1 MSNIEEISEK
11 IETNNI
17 SPEEPDINILE
28 IPSFEELFNLF
39 KSEKYRISKFS
50 NNFQNFCK
58 ESEINNYVCE
68 KNKEYIIPKEQKS
81 LFEKFIFCKNRFD
94 FQIMISNLLMK
105 FFQFLKNI
113 KPANKKEYSLI
124 KNIFQIFADI
134 KNSNLLMEDIQC
146 LIEYGLLKDY
156 NNNFYLYLF
165 DINDKNVSQLLF
177 FFDIKKYF
185 LSNLNN
191 INIFILKFNELIDNY
206 NKEVEPAMFVRK
218 IEKILSEIL
227 GILNIENNENAE
239 IIHRI
244 EQYRENII
252 NSIHIEKIFEIF
264 FSEEIFTSHLDIL
277 LNLFKV
283 FPNEINN
290 QINILISK
298 NNKSIKKAIS
308 KFIVKHSKTLDDY
321 IQKDTLYKLNEF
333 SVESSFSFYLNQ
345 YIEGKNRLINIYNMF
360 KTNQKIIKDLSN
372 CLKNKLN
379 KVKQAELIEQNIYN
393 EEFEFELE
401 EKEFLEK
408 NKNKYFI
415 LPDNFKIYYI
425 SAENEN
431 CTKESLKILNHL
443 INDKIPI
450 DEYLGIDTEWKS
462 SSTFL
467 ENYVENLS
475 DTNKNKG
482 IINTEKRGLSDIIQV
497 AGNNYGFIFDTKSIY
512 KNNKIRNKLNILFS
526 KCNFIGFGF
535 YNDVQKIGEFF
546 KNLVYKNNFIELSD
560 IYKSIEKKNAPEL
573 KVITLEF
580 FDKQLDKRDQI
591 SNWSNRP
598 LLKNQIKYGI
608 LDAYVLILIYRK
620 LKEKISKI

>member
-1 MSNIEEISEK
+1 MLNKEEITGK
-11 IETNNI
+11 IEGNNI

-28 IPSFEELFNLF
+28 ILSFEELFNLF
-39 KSEKYRISKFS
+39 KSEKYKISKFS

-58 ESEINNYVCE
+58 ESENNNYICE
-68 KNKEYIIPKEQKS
+68 NNKEYKIPKEQNS
-81 LFEKFIFCKNRFD
+81 LFEKFISCKNRFD
-94 FQIMISNLLMK
+94 FQIMISDLLIK
-105 FFQFLKNI
+105 FFQFLKST
-113 KPANKKEYSLI
+113 KPVNKKEYNLI
-124 KNIFQIFADI
+124 KNIFQIFTDI

-165 DINDKNVSQLLF
+165 DINDKNVSQLLL
-177 FFDIKKYF
+177 FFDIKNYF

-191 INIFILKFNELIDNY
+191 INIFILKLNELIDNY
-206 NKEVEPAMFVRK
+206 NKKVKPVMFVRK
-218 IEKILSEIL
+218 IEKIISEIL
-227 GILNIENNENAE
+227 GILILKDNENTE

-244 EQYRENII
+244 EKYREKII
-252 NSIHIEKIFEIF
+252 NSIHIERIFEIF
-264 FSEEIFTSHLDIL
+264 YSDEIFTSHLDIL

-283 FPNEINN
+283 FPNEINK

-298 NNKSIKKAIS
+298 NNKSITKVIS
-308 KFIVKHSKTLDDY
+308 KFLVKNSKTLDDY

-333 SVESSFSFYLNQ
+333 SVENSFTFYLNQ

-360 KTNQKIIKDLSN
+360 KTNRKIIKELSN

-379 KVKQAELIEQNIYN
+379 KVKQSELIEQNIYN

-408 NKNKYFI
+408 NKSKYFI

-431 CTKESLKILNHL
+431 CSKESLKALDQI
-443 INDKIPI
+443 IDDKIPI

-475 DTNKNKG
+475 DTNKNKK
-482 IINTEKRGLSDIIQV
+482 IIDTEKKGLSDIIQV

-526 KCNFIGFGF
+526 KCKFIGFGF
-535 YNDVQKIGEFF
+535 YNDSQKIGEFF
-546 KNLVYKNNFIELSD
+546 KNLVYKNDFIELSN
-560 IYKSIEKKNAPEL
+560 IYKSVEKKNAPEL
-573 KVITLEF
+573 KAITLEF

-620 LKEKISKI
+620 LKEKNK